1 LLPLNG
7 RADNGK
13 YELDAEVSLEAFW
26 GNEGPFLSFKHQSLK
41 SFFMQEQEEHQKG
54 QKFSKQVQGVG
65 GLKALNE
72 GLLGQDKVQ
81 GMLGGYTNVKSELSV
96 KEDLVKDTETNSLS
110 MAANNKYAMKS
121 RSNITLIQNQGEH
134 QMVA

>member
-13 YELDAEVSLEAFW
+13 YELDAE
-26 GNEGPFLSFKHQSLK
+26 
-41 SFFMQEQEEHQKG
+41 EQEEHQKG